1 MNERKLMIYGANV
14 FSAML
19 AIEESVKRGL
29 KPVLAGRSPAIEKIA
44 QEFDLDFQIFSL
56 SSVNE
61 VASQIKGLAVLANC
75 AGPFSETAETM
86 IQACILAK
94 VHYIDTVSYTHLTL
108 PTNREV

>member
-1 MNERKLMIYGANV
+1 MNERKWMIYGANG

-29 KPVLAGRSPAIEKIA
+29 KPVLAGRSPIIEKIA
-44 QEFDLDFQIFSL
+44 REFDLDFQIFSL

-94 VHYIDTVSYTHLTL
+94 VCLL
-108 PTNREV
+108 